1 MTAGRDDC
9 EVCPRVALVGADVS
23 IRNDTRN
30 DGSRPPRV
38 RRKQRPHSA
47 STIVGN
53 RVGLEKNSGVGVGNG
68 DGSKERSRAARYE
81 TCSGTAAAERRV
93 QTSAGGHE

>member
-9 EVCPRVALVGADVS
+9 KVCIGVALVGADVS

-30 DGSRPPRV
+30 DDSRPPRV
-38 RRKQRPHSA
+38 RSEQRPHSA

-53 RVGLEKNSGVGVGNG
+53 RAGLKESSGVGAGNG
-68 DGSKERSRAARYE
+68 DRSKERS
-81 TCSGTAAAERRV
+81 
-93 QTSAGGHE
+93 